1 MGSFNDEYLKLRKKR
16 QEEAEEENNKSSVP
30 YQRPLNNSAAFPNN
44 SYLDRVLT
52 GDVGDIAPLPSKSS
66 KDEEKERTW
75 FDSGALNDGYQFGDV
90 TKTIL
95 GSIVDIGENVGAGI
109 IGLGEKTVDALA
121 VIGQMQSNQILGES
135 MQSEMAFAALT
146 GKDAGKV
153 VDKYTA
159 LQEESKKATTDFV
172 KKDLYNEEDIAN
184 KIISAPI
191 KDLTGIDSE
200 TDSVFGEKSDAL
212 AQSAGQLGATV
223 ALQALGVPWWLT
235 TGVATFGSE
244 TEGALNQN
252 ATIEEAALSGLVSAG
267 AEILTEKI
275 SGGISFGG
283 KTLDDAL
290 TKQLAVG
297 ISNKTV
303 RTLTKIGVDMVG
315 EGGEEILSGVLSAVG
330 QKLTY
335 AKDKELDELFSS
347 EEAFE
352 SFIGGAVLGG
362 GSSAI
367 NAVKSKVNGVDAV
380 TELTKNEQAV
390 FDKVYQAELE
400 AKAEEKGGKLTNKE
414 KSAIYDKVMNDFE
427 KGYISTDIIEEVL
440 GGEDYSNYQS
450 ELKRQQDIDNE
461 LKILRN
467 MKSGDMTD
475 IQIER
480 MAELKAMTPN
490 TELVNSLKFGIDEKI
505 RSSIQGTRLMESYN
519 ENARRGQ
526 VFEADLSK
534 YDSKQAEV
542 IKKAIDSGIL
552 NNTNRTH
559 EFVDMVAKISADK
572 GVLFDFANNAKLK
585 ESGFGV
591 NGKFVNGYVTKDG
604 ITVNIDSNKALNS
617 IVGHEITHVLEGTE
631 LYAALKVSI
640 QEYAKSKG
648 EYQSR
653 LDTLTKLYEGVEG
666 ADVSA
671 ELTADLVGDYL
682 FSDSDFINHLSTTN
696 RNVFQKI
703 FDEIKYLYKVA
714 TAGSKQARELE
725 KVKRAFENAYRE
737 SGQKNT
743 AKESGA
749 KYALSRDIDGNVFV
763 DVTEDIFDENNGESI
778 ARTIQRVIH
787 DKFNNLI
794 DVHGQKIQ
802 INKTTNDEFRR
813 SESAISLLKNST
825 QTYND
830 KLKTIA
836 NADEILSA
844 AKNWIGEEIQH
855 TRSDDIVEFARGN
868 ITYRV
873 GENGYVADVI
883 VGTRKNGS
891 AVLYDLVNI
900 YSKKI
905 AEAPVTMAS
914 NENFQRRQGTSAD
927 DIISQN
933 SQKSI
938 GNTKFSLSDSEGRKL
953 TKEQADFFKDSK
965 IRDKDGNLK
974 VMYHGSSETFTVFD
988 KSKAK
993 SYGTY
998 GNGFY
1003 FTDSTSH
1010 AGTYGNTI
1018 DVYLNITNPLQN
1030 GTNDITKEQLRKFV
1044 EVIAENEDY
1053 GIENYGYDATIDSV
1067 TDSVWGKGDF
1077 GMILDLNITCVGN
1090 MVEAIQLF
1098 NEVNGTDYNGIV
1110 VPTETVA
1117 FYPNQIKNVDNT
1129 KPTENPDIR
1138 YSLSDSEGKQ
1148 LTNEQREYFK
1158 DSKMRDDNGNL
1169 KVMYHGSQDA
1179 GFHTFDANMSDDDTS
1194 LFFVDRNDVAASY
1207 SGTSETYAPKAFK
1220 SVQDANKFFEEINAT
1235 EYEVVENDGKY
1246 TLLDDGD
1253 EVATS
1258 DDLAEIYEEWRDWSG
1273 LGYGDAN
1280 YKVYLNLTNPLV
1292 VDAEGRNWNNISR
1305 EFSQEIADR
1314 YHSLTADERAAL
1326 TDLAEWGEY
1335 GIFRDE
1341 ILSVAKD
1348 IANGKVND
1356 ANADIASAYK
1366 KLGGANAN
1374 FYDAFSIASENF
1386 SEESIKQF
1394 AVKQFKTRDYAQK
1407 AKAEGYDGV
1416 IFKNIHDNGGYS
1428 NGDEGAST
1436 VAIAFESN
1444 QIKSIANEKP
1454 TADKDIRFSLSE
1466 SVEETKDLMA
1476 IHNLSEEKLLKSLKL
1491 GGLPMP
1497 SVAIAKAKDGHNE
1510 FGNISLILQKN
1521 AIDPKTNRYNKV
1533 YSGDAWTPT
1542 YPRVEYKVNSKVLE
1556 QISDKV
1562 HNLVP
1567 SDVISDLGRISFDT
1581 DNMTDD
1587 LNRWGGNV
1595 VDAFGSNDALKYAY
1609 LKDIG
1614 ADVTLPMKEKNISY
1628 YGYRE
1633 NGAIIKV
1640 AEALTVEEL
1649 REAINSDSSYEIKD
1663 KYEPIIRKAVAE
1675 YVQEKYGD
1683 NPELLE
1689 IMMPKEQLTFSDL
1702 DGYLTEALSYHRKGV
1717 EQMVDTKAARELI
1730 KEQVNQSEYE
1740 AWLRDLFSG
1749 IVEKEGIRNNADYFT
1764 PSGNRRSFE
1773 ALHYE
1778 HNLENVIKA
1787 MREKGTKGIGVIG
1800 SGNIFGASTTEF
1812 GSIKELK
1819 ESADRL
1825 KMMSQD
1831 EYDEIRK
1838 EYSDRFFDL
1847 AYRLPINK
1855 DSFTATSDAGDMLV
1869 EAVAKYSTRSGIA
1882 NHLKK
1887 ESQGWANYSED
1898 IVDDLIELVND
1909 IRQMPTGYFEAK
1921 PQRAVGFDEVG
1932 VFVIPYN
1939 ADPKLKQELLNRG
1952 YSIAEYDPNIGGDR
1966 QKVVNSFEE
1975 YKFSLSNV
1983 NAAPTKAYGNYN
1995 VYGKDI
2001 GLPGADDIAP
2011 VGVAE
2016 NAITTEEADYL
2027 PEDYAPIENSY
2038 TIEQEL
2044 DKVQAEIDALVEEG
2058 TALYNNGEEAKAMEL
2073 MERINELSNKA
2084 RTLTERANIL
2094 KAQEEAEL
2102 KVYMDSLTDADIP
2115 AEAER
2120 VYSEAETTQLDEK
2133 TLKKLTKGVRDA
2145 LSCMPKESKAIR
2157 EVIENYSKSNQTKS
2171 ELFRVLKEKF
2181 GDKYEYHRYSDIA
2194 EAKKHLRNT
2203 KFAISDH
2210 VKGDIADFSDFK
2222 KQHGIRNSKNALSV
2236 DVVYEEL
2243 VELYPG
2249 LFPSDIANETDRL
2262 ERIAEVLATPSRE
2275 WVKVAELTDNEIM
2288 QAVDFIHN
2296 EVVGY
2301 RNIEARKAAEANAR
2315 TFIDDIAPSRASE
2328 ITAKTSDP
2336 TLRYQGV
2343 HRETPIKTVK
2353 ERVAEKLANVEKELV
2368 DNKRLRADSIV
2379 DFNREIADLQEEY
2392 NSKANKN
2399 TKAANDILRRI
2410 ERLQRVKNN
2419 VDADYEKTI
2428 SDLEAKKA
2436 KLSQEWRTGTSATEQ
2451 SIMRA
2456 ELHLN
2461 KIDNI
2466 RAKFAEKG
2474 FDFDETLKKAKNL
2487 STFST
2492 VDNTPQRVMEKAL
2505 GYREGQILADETVN
2519 KVAQNETE
2527 GIKWLNSYTDRK
2539 NGLIANISKQYNIK
2553 PGTKES
2559 AAAQMYAE
2567 GFYVTKDNEIVKYG
2581 DNELAID
2588 FPDAKVQAN
2597 IKGLARDTRIR
2608 QIYDETL
2615 DMINESRAR
2624 NAYPEIQKLDNY
2636 FLHFRA
2642 MDDTFSRLG
2651 LPFNPND
2658 IKAKDLP
2665 TDLNG
2670 VTADLKPGQ
2679 PYFASAN
2686 HREGIKTSYDLLG
2699 GLERYLSSAKNQI
2712 YHIDDIQTLRALRNH
2727 IADTYGQ
2734 ANGLEG
2740 LDALSEE
2747 EAQEKIKQVF
2757 DAHLSTFAKFLNEE
2771 ANIIAGKTALIDRG
2785 FEGIFGRRAMTF
2797 MDTLNKQVG
2806 SNMVGFN
2813 VSSSLTNFIAPV
2825 QAFAKTNKA
2834 AFIKGFAQTVS
2845 NKLGSIVGKNDG
2857 FTESSP
2863 VMIRRKGADRFYR
2876 TPFQKVGDA
2885 GYVLM
2890 SAVDDI
2896 STEIIARAKYNEL
2909 TAKGMSAEQAH
2920 VETDK
2925 WVSRLMGDRSLGQMP
2940 QLYNSKTL
2948 GIITKFQLEVRNQ
2961 LDSQFYDTIQETK
2974 ANNADIENAL
2984 KRNSKT
2990 AAKVALVFTELAIA
3004 QHLFGK
3010 AFESIAGYNP
3020 AFDIIDV
3027 LIKMFGFDDD
3037 EESEDT
3043 IRDNIEQGFLAL
3055 LEDLPYSSTLTGGR
3069 IPISSALPITELIK
3083 GEDEYGNEISR
3094 LKTLGEIAPYY
3105 ILPGGYG
3112 QAKKTIQGLGMFSD
3126 EHPIAGSYTDSDKL
3140 RFPVDE
3146 TFENIAQAAIF
3157 GQYANSNARDY
3168 FDNDIAPLN
3177 EKQTQE
3183 FIDVGITIQDYWKYR
3198 EGLSQYKTLAEKA
3211 DYIYGLDLTDE
3222 QKNVLINNIADR
3234 EEDIDMSDYGN
3245 YGSFEEFDYANKYPE
3260 KYEFWKQNGISYEDY
3275 ASGDDDTK
3283 AAYNW
3288 AFENPDKFTLS
3299 KAVADNV
3306 VTYRQY
3312 TKELYDL
3319 KADKDED
3326 GKSITGSRKEK
3337 VIDYVNNLDIDYG
3350 SRIILFKSEYPAD
3363 DTYNYDII
3371 DYLNNREDISYEQMK
3386 TILTELGFTVDS
3398 KGNIT
3403 WD

>member
-1 MGSFNDEYLKLRKKR
+1 MGFNEEYLKLRKKR
-16 QEEAEEENNKSSVP
+16 LEEDEEEKSSVP
-30 YQRPLNNSAAFPNN
+30 YQRPLNNSAVVPGN
-44 SYLDRVLT
+44 SYLDRVMS
-52 GDVGDIAPLPSKSS
+52 GDVDDIAPLPSKSS
-66 KDEEKERTW
+66 KEEEKDRKW
-75 FDSGALNDGYQFGDV
+75 FDKGAFDDGYQFGDV
-90 TKTIL
+90 TKSIL
-95 GSIVDIGENVGAGI
+95 GTAADLSENLGAGLIGIGEKA
-109 IGLGEKTVDALA
+109 VDALVTISPYIA
-121 VIGQMQSNQILGES
+121 QGQYYQNGGGYNVQAD
-135 MQSEMAFAALT
+135 QAFQQAI
-146 GKDAGKV
+146 D
-153 VDKYTA
+153 
-159 LQEESKKATTDFV
+159 ESKAGAKEFV
-172 KKDLYNEEDIAN
+172 KKDLYNEEDIA
-184 KIISAPI
+184 KTIVG
-191 KDLTGIDSE
+191 GITFGYDYEADSIA
-200 TDSVFGEKSDAL
+200 GEKLDSL
-212 AQSAGQLGATV
+212 AQSAGQLAGTA
-223 ALQALGVPWWLT
+223 ALQAVGIPWWLT
-235 TGVATFGSE
+235 TGVTSFGSE
-244 TEGALNQN
+244 SENALNSG
-252 ATIEEAALSGLVSAG
+252 ATLEEAALSGFVTAG

-283 KTLDDAL
+283 KTLDSAL

-303 RTLTKIGVDMVG
+303 RTLTKFVGDAAG
-315 EGGEEILSGVLSAVG
+315 EGFEEILSGVMSAIG

-335 AKDKELDELFSS
+335 ADDKEINELFSS

-367 NAVKSKVNGVDAV
+367 NAIKGKVNGVDPV
-380 TELTKNEQAV
+380 TEFTKNEQAV
-390 FDKVYQAELE
+390 FDKVYNTELE

-414 KSAIYDKVMNDFE
+414 KSEIYDKVMNDFE
-427 KGYISTDIIEEVL
+427 KGYISTDTIEEVL
-440 GGEDYSNYQS
+440 GGEDYTNYQN

-461 LKILRN
+461 LNELRN

-475 IQIER
+475 IQMER
-480 MAELKAMTPN
+480 MAELKGMKPN

-505 RSSIQGTRLMESYN
+505 RNSIQGTRLVESYN
-519 ENARRGQ
+519 ERARRGQ
-526 VFEADLSK
+526 TFEADLSK
-534 YDSKQAEV
+534 YDTKQQEV
-542 IKKAIDSGIL
+542 IKKAIESGIL

-604 ITVNIDSNKALNS
+604 ITVNIDSQKALNS

-640 QEYAKSKG
+640 TEYARSRG
-648 EYQSR
+648 DYQSR
-653 LDTLTKLYEGVEG
+653 IDALTKLYEGVEG
-666 ADVSA
+666 ADVTA

-682 FSDSDFINHLSTTN
+682 FTDSDFINHLSTTN
-696 RNVFQKI
+696 RNVFQRI

-737 SGQKNT
+737 SGRKNT

-749 KYALSRDIDGNVFV
+749 KYSLSETTDGRFVAVVDSDILSNIDTSSWDKTKKNEAKKAASEALK
-763 DVTEDIFDENNGESI
+763 
-778 ARTIQRVIH
+778 
-787 DKFNNLI
+787 KFNEGIVVDGITRKVN
-794 DVHGQKIQ
+794 KISR
-802 INKTTNDEFRR
+802 NE
-813 SESAISLLKNST
+813 
-825 QTYND
+825 Y
-830 KLKTIA
+830 
-836 NADEILSA
+836 
-844 AKNWIGEEIQH
+844 
-855 TRSDDIVEFARGN
+855 TRSNYTESLYLNNPDVFADKMRAADVVDDIVVAATNWNRDGALTHSRNDNFVDFDHGQTLIMSGDSKYSAEVVIG
-868 ITYRV
+868 ITSDGDAVFY
-873 GENGYVADVI
+873 DVVDMTPTTFEI
-883 VGTRKNGS
+883 
-891 AVLYDLVNI
+891 
-900 YSKKI
+900 KK
-905 AEAPVTMAS
+905 AESSTAATTQDAIGDIH
-914 NENFQRRQGTSAD
+914 EDSAD
-927 DIISQN
+927 AIIPQN
-933 SQKSI
+933 YEKSI
-938 GNTKFSLSDSEGRKL
+938 ENTKFSLSDSEGRKL
-953 TKEQADFFKDSK
+953 TKKQADYFKDSK
-965 IRDKDGNLK
+965 IRDENGNLK

-993 SYGTY
+993 SSGTY
-998 GNGFY
+998 GKGFY

-1010 AGTYGNTI
+1010 AATYGKTYG
-1018 DVYLNITNPLQN
+1018 VYLNITNPIQN
-1030 GTNDITKEQLRKFV
+1030 GTNDITKEQIRKFV
-1044 EVIAENEDY
+1044 EVLAENEDY
-1053 GIENYGYDATIDSV
+1053 GIDNYGYDATIDSV
-1067 TDSVWGKGDF
+1067 TDSVWGKSDF
-1077 GMILDLNITCVGN
+1077 GMILDLNISCVGN
-1090 MVEAIQLF
+1090 MVEAIELF
-1098 NEVNGTDYNGIV
+1098 NEVNGTNYNGIV
-1110 VPTETVA
+1110 APTETVA
-1117 FYPNQIKNVDNT
+1117 FYPNQIKNIDNAN
-1129 KPTENPDIR
+1129 PTENPDIR
-1138 YSLSDSEGKQ
+1138 YSLSDSEGKK

-1179 GFHTFDANMSDDDTS
+1179 GFHIFDPAHSDDDTS
-1194 LFFVDRNDVAASY
+1194 LFFVDRNDVATSY

-1220 SVQDANKFFEEINAT
+1220 SVQDANKFFAEINAT
-1235 EYEVVENDGKY
+1235 EYKVVENEGKY
-1246 TLLDDGD
+1246 TLLEDGD

-1280 YKVYLNLTNPLV
+1280 YKVYLNLTNPLI

-1305 EFSQEIADR
+1305 EYSQEIADR
-1314 YHSLTADERAAL
+1314 YHSLTANERAAL

-1335 GIFRDE
+1335 GIFKDE
-1341 ILSVAKD
+1341 MLAAAKGGSVL
-1348 IANGKVND
+1348 
-1356 ANADIASAYK
+1356 ASANEDIDVLAKIYE
-1366 KLGGANAN
+1366 KLGGANTN
-1374 FYDAFSIASENF
+1374 LYDAFSIASENF

-1444 QIKSIANEKP
+1444 QIKSVANDKP
-1454 TADKDIRFSLSE
+1454 TADKDIRYSLSE
-1466 SVEETKDLMA
+1466 TDKTYLEAVKRGDMETAQQMVYDAAKQAGYTDDMSYKMQHSAPNSKDDVSLYDLKKSGLVPNDYWNHPEWYTYGAEERESFYKVKDA
-1476 IHNLSEEKLLKSLKL
+1476 LSKQERWDAE
-1491 GGLPMP
+1491 G
-1497 SVAIAKAKDGHNE
+1497 
-1510 FGNISLILQKN
+1510 
-1521 AIDPKTNRYNKV
+1521 KTNYKGEPAETTIWV
-1533 YSGDAWTPT
+1533 YRAVDKT
-1542 YPRVEYKVNSKVLE
+1542 VNSKEDHFRNGDWVT
-1556 QISDKV
+1556 
-1562 HNLVP
+1562 P
-1567 SDVISDLGRISFDT
+1567 SYD
-1581 DNMTDD
+1581 
-1587 LNRWGGNV
+1587 
-1595 VDAFGSNDALKYAY
+1595 YAVNE
-1609 LKDIG
+1609 G
-1614 ADVTLPMKEKNISY
+1614 QMNPN
-1628 YGYRE
+1628 GYR
-1633 NGAIIKV
+1633 IIKQRV
-1640 AEALTVEEL
+1640 
-1649 REAINSDSSYEIKD
+1649 
-1663 KYEPIIRKAVAE
+1663 
-1675 YVQEKYGD
+1675 
-1683 NPELLE
+1683 
-1689 IMMPKEQLTFSDL
+1689 
-1702 DGYLTEALSYHRKGV
+1702 
-1717 EQMVDTKAARELI
+1717 
-1730 KEQVNQSEYE
+1730 
-1740 AWLRDLFSG
+1740 
-1749 IVEKEGIRNNADYFT
+1749 
-1764 PSGNRRSFE
+1764 
-1773 ALHYE
+1773 
-1778 HNLENVIKA
+1778 
-1787 MREKGTKGIGVIG
+1787 
-1800 SGNIFGASTTEF
+1800 
-1812 GSIKELK
+1812 SIKNLYW
-1819 ESADRL
+1819 DG
-1825 KMMSQD
+1825 
-1831 EYDEIRK
+1831 
-1838 EYSDRFFDL
+1838 
-1847 AYRLPINK
+1847 N
-1855 DSFTATSDAGDMLV
+1855 
-1869 EAVAKYSTRSGIA
+1869 
-1882 NHLKK
+1882 
-1887 ESQGWANYSED
+1887 
-1898 IVDDLIELVND
+1898 
-1909 IRQMPTGYFEAK
+1909 
-1921 PQRAVGFDEVG
+1921 
-1932 VFVIPYN
+1932 
-1939 ADPKLKQELLNRG
+1939 
-1952 YSIAEYDPNIGGDR
+1952 SIAELGYDDGNNYAYRDT
-1966 QKVVNSFEE
+1966 VNNRKLLDPVTYDNYGMVIPLSKRFK
-1975 YKFSLSNV
+1975 YRNSDTRYSLSDTNE
-1983 NAAPTKAYGNYN
+1983 APTKKYGNYN

-2001 GLPGADDIAP
+2001 GLPVEDDIAP

-2027 PEDYAPIENSY
+2027 PEDYSPIENSY

-2044 DKVQAEIDALVEEG
+2044 DDIQSEINALVEEG
-2058 TALYNNGEEAKAMEL
+2058 TALYNNGEEEAATRVML
-2073 MERINELSNKA
+2073 RINELSDKA
-2084 RTLTERANIL
+2084 RTLTERSNTL
-2094 KAQEEAEL
+2094 RAQEEAERSA
-2102 KVYMDSLTDADIP
+2102 YIDSITDADMPIDTES
-2115 AEAER
+2115 A
-2120 VYSEAETTQLDEK
+2120 YSEAETTPLDEK

-2145 LSCMPKESKAIR
+2145 LSCMPKESEAIR
-2157 EVIENYSKSNQTKS
+2157 EVIEKYSTSNQTKS
-2171 ELFRVLKEKF
+2171 ELFKVLKEKF
-2181 GDKYEYHRYSDIA
+2181 GDKYEYHRYTDIA
-2194 EAKKHLRNT
+2194 EVKKHLRNT
-2203 KFAISDH
+2203 KFTISDH
-2210 VKGDIADFSDFK
+2210 VKSDIADFSDYK

-2262 ERIAEVLATPSRE
+2262 ERIAEVLAMPSRE
-2275 WVKVAELTDNEIM
+2275 WVKVAELSDNEIM

-2301 RNIEARKAAEANAR
+2301 RNTEARKAAEANAR
-2315 TFIDDIAPSRASE
+2315 AYIDDIAPSRARE
-2328 ITAKTSDP
+2328 ITENVSDP
-2336 TLRYQGV
+2336 TLRYQGI

-2353 ERVAEKLANVEKELV
+2353 ERIAEKLSNVEKELA

-2399 TKAANDILRRI
+2399 TKVANDILRRI
-2410 ERLQRVKNN
+2410 ERLQRMKNN
-2419 VDADYEKTI
+2419 VDADFEKSI

-2436 KLSQEWRTGTSATEQ
+2436 KLSEETRTGTSATEQ
-2451 SIMRA
+2451 AIMRA
-2456 ELHLN
+2456 ELHLS

-2466 RAKFAEKG
+2466 RAKFTENG
-2474 FDFDETLKKAKNL
+2474 LDFDKALKNAKDL
-2487 STFST
+2487 STIAT
-2492 VDNTPQRVMEKAL
+2492 NDNTPQRVMEKAL

-2539 NGLIANISKQYNIK
+2539 NGLIAKISKQYNIK
-2553 PGTKES
+2553 PGSKES

-2567 GFYVTKDNEIVKYG
+2567 GFYVNKNEEIIKYG

-2597 IKGLARDTRIR
+2597 IKGLARDPRIR

-2658 IKAKDLP
+2658 ITANDLP

-2679 PYFASAN
+2679 PYFASSM

-2712 YHIDDIQTLRALRNH
+2712 YHIDDIQTLRALRNY

-2734 ANGLEG
+2734 AKGLES

-2747 EAQEKIKQVF
+2747 EAQERIKQVF
-2757 DAHLSTFAKFLNEE
+2757 KAHLSTFAKFLNEE
-2771 ANIIAGKTALIDRG
+2771 ANVIAGKTALIDRG
-2785 FEGIFGRRAMTF
+2785 FEGLFGRRAMTF
-2797 MDTLNKQVG
+2797 MNTLNKQVG
-2806 SNMVGFN
+2806 ANMVGFN

-2834 AFIKGFAQTVS
+2834 AFVKGFAQTVS
-2845 NKLGSIVGKNDG
+2845 NKLGSIVGKTDG
-2857 FTESSP
+2857 FAESSP
-2863 VMIRRKGADRFYR
+2863 VIIRRKGAERFYR
-2876 TPFQKVGDA
+2876 TPFQKVSDA

-2948 GIITKFQLEVRNQ
+2948 GLITKFQLEVRNQ

-2984 KRNSKT
+2984 VRNSKT

-3020 AFDIIDV
+3020 TFDIIDV

-3083 GEDEYGNEISR
+3083 GEDEYGNEKSR
-3094 LKTLGEIAPYY
+3094 LETLGEIAPYY
-3105 ILPGGYG
+3105 VLPGGYG
-3112 QAKKTIQGLGMFSD
+3112 QVRKTIQGLGMFSD
-3126 EHPIAGSYTDSDKL
+3126 KHPIAGSYTDSGNL

-3146 TFENIAQAAIF
+3146 TLGNVAQAAIF
-3157 GQYANSNARDY
+3157 GQWASDNARDY
-3168 FDNDIAPLN
+3168 FDNERAPLK
-3177 EKQTQE
+3177 EKQIQE
-3183 FIDVGITIQDYWKYR
+3183 FIDVGMTIQDYWNYR
-3198 EGLSQYKTLAEKA
+3198 EGLSKYKTMAEKA

-3234 EEDIDMSDYGN
+3234 EENIDMSDYGN
-3245 YGSFEEFDYANKYPE
+3245 YDSFEEFDYANKNPE
-3260 KYEFWKQNGISYEDY
+3260 KYEFWKQNGISYKDY
-3275 ASGDDDTK
+3275 ASGDEDTK

-3288 AFENPDKFTLS
+3288 AYENPDKFTLS
-3299 KAVADNV
+3299 KAVASDV

-3326 GKSITGSRKEK
+3326 GKTITGSRKEK

-3371 DYLNNREDISYEQMK
+3371 DYLNNREDISYSEMV
-3386 TILTELGFTVDS
+3386 TILKELGFTVDS

-3403 WD
+3403 WE